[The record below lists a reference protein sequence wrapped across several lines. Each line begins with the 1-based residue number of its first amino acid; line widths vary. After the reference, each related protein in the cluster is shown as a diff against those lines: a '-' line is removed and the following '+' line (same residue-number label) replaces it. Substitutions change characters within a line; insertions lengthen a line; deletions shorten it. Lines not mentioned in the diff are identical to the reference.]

1 MEKTISISGCV
12 LILTVYIARLFYMAD
27 PFHIFPLLTA
37 VWLGVCW
44 WHRPLRPTPIDICL
58 VALWAYGMLAPT
70 VNPIGSMAATSRLTA
85 SVLIYFTARTIFA
98 LYGAAGRRMLAV
110 LTAGIVMM
118 TAAALFQ
125 FGMFADK
132 VYAVDFESLYE
143 FRFLYT
149 PFGQP
154 VNVWN
159 ALMWLWGG
167 IAVATYAE
175 CRSRRVSLMALVA
188 GCMVWT
194 MIVLSFS
201 RGGYIA
207 AAICL
212 PAMLVLLLR
221 TTTKRHAVI
230 IMSCYALL
238 TAGLY
243 LKYKSDIDTAISM
256 NSTTSQ
262 QRSTSGR
269 ISTIK
274 QARDIV
280 KENPWGTGA
289 GTYTLAKDY
298 YMHGNGRSDS
308 HTSYAPNIFTQ
319 VSVEGGW
326 PGMVIY
332 ITFIVCIMIW
342 TVRSGRHNMWAV
354 FIPMAGYFVKE
365 QTFPTFFVSD
375 ITRISALILLAYIQK
390 DSGQAKPGPTA
401 RIAAGIPAVAW
412 AGIIYAGMACKSNG
426 CQEISKS
433 RMDSRTIFDR
443 AVQSDDMP
451 ALQRLASDYPD
462 ILVYRWTIYER
473 YRKDGQPEKA
483 AHELAAAVLRHP
495 RILET
500 DYWNKLKQDD
510 DEFSRKVSREVIHTI
525 TCTQP
530 EDAIEC
536 AKYGRAA
543 MLLGEPGTAYR
554 YLEQAVTRLPTF
566 SRPWAWLSVM
576 HSHRNE
582 ENTARLYLR
591 RYTLLEHGM
600 FADIDNGTPPEPQR
614 DIESLTDAGYKIK
627 CMEWYGTLPA
637 KRNQ

>member
-175 CRSRRVSLMALVA
+175 CRSRRVRLMALVA

-510 DEFSRKVSREVIHTI
+510 DEFSRKVSREV
-525 TCTQP
+525 
-530 EDAIEC
+530 
-536 AKYGRAA
+536 
-543 MLLGEPGTAYR
+543 
-554 YLEQAVTRLPTF
+554 
-566 SRPWAWLSVM
+566 
-576 HSHRNE
+576 
-582 ENTARLYLR
+582 
-591 RYTLLEHGM
+591 
-600 FADIDNGTPPEPQR
+600 
-614 DIESLTDAGYKIK
+614 
-627 CMEWYGTLPA
+627 
-637 KRNQ
+637 

>member
-175 CRSRRVSLMALVA
+175 CRSRRVRLMALVA

-238 TAGLY
+238 T
-243 LKYKSDIDTAISM
+243 
-256 NSTTSQ
+256 
-262 QRSTSGR
+262 R
-269 ISTIK
+269 
-274 QARDIV
+274 
-280 KENPWGTGA
+280 
-289 GTYTLAKDY
+289 
-298 YMHGNGRSDS
+298 
-308 HTSYAPNIFTQ
+308 
-319 VSVEGGW
+319 
-326 PGMVIY
+326 
-332 ITFIVCIMIW
+332 
-342 TVRSGRHNMWAV
+342 
-354 FIPMAGYFVKE
+354 
-365 QTFPTFFVSD
+365 
-375 ITRISALILLAYIQK
+375 
-390 DSGQAKPGPTA
+390 
-401 RIAAGIPAVAW
+401 
-412 AGIIYAGMACKSNG
+412 
-426 CQEISKS
+426 
-433 RMDSRTIFDR
+433 R
-443 AVQSDDMP
+443 AVSE
-451 ALQRLASDYPD
+451 
-462 ILVYRWTIYER
+462 I
-473 YRKDGQPEKA
+473 
-483 AHELAAAVLRHP
+483 
-495 RILET
+495 
-500 DYWNKLKQDD
+500 
-510 DEFSRKVSREVIHTI
+510 
-525 TCTQP
+525 
-530 EDAIEC
+530 
-536 AKYGRAA
+536 
-543 MLLGEPGTAYR
+543 
-554 YLEQAVTRLPTF
+554 
-566 SRPWAWLSVM
+566 
-576 HSHRNE
+576 
-582 ENTARLYLR
+582 
-591 RYTLLEHGM
+591 
-600 FADIDNGTPPEPQR
+600 
-614 DIESLTDAGYKIK
+614 
-627 CMEWYGTLPA
+627 
-637 KRNQ
+637 